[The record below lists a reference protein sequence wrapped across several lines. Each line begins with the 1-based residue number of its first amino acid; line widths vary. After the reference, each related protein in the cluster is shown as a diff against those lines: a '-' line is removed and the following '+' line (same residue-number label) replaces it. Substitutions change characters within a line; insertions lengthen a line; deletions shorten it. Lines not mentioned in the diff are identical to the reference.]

1 MLSGWLLRYNNL
13 AARVPDEHSETPYIT
28 SRAMDFIAEAG
39 DKPWLCHLSFIK
51 PHWPYIA
58 PAPYHNMYGAGDIL
72 PVVRSNSERQTDH
85 PVFGAYQNTRICRAF
100 SRDGVR
106 ERVVPAY
113 MGLIKQIDDQMGR
126 LFAWMKD
133 RGLFENTMIVFSSD
147 HGDYL
152 GDHWMGEKDLF
163 HDASV
168 RVPLIVY
175 DPRPAAD
182 ATRGTVSDELV
193 EGIDLAPTFLEF
205 FGGKP
210 KPHIL
215 EGRSLSPLLHR
226 NGPISWRQ
234 YADLRI

>member
-1 MLSGWLLRYNNL
+1 
-13 AARVPDEHSETPYIT
+13 
-28 SRAMDFIAEAG
+28 
-39 DKPWLCHLSFIK
+39 
-51 PHWPYIA
+51 
-58 PAPYHNMYGAGDIL
+58 MYGEDDIL
-72 PVVRSNSERQTDH
+72 PVVRSNAERQTDH

-126 LFAWMKD
+126 LFAWMKN

-175 DPRPAAD
+175 DPRPEAD

-193 EGIDLAPTFLEF
+193 EGSTWPRHFWIFSAAARNRIFSRADRFRRCCIETAPFP
-205 FGGKP
+205 GGNMQ
-210 KPHIL
+210 
-215 EGRSLSPLLHR
+215 SPNMTTAPATH
-226 NGPISWRQ
+226 
-234 YADLRI
+234 A